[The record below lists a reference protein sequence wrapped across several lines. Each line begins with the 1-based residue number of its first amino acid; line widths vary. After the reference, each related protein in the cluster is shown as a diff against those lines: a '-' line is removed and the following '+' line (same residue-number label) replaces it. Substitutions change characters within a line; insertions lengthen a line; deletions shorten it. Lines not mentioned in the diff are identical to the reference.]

1 MNHLKN
7 ILITGASSGIGRAFA
22 VQCAAA
28 GHRLFLAARRQ
39 GRLEDL
45 RLKCLEL
52 GAASADVG
60 CLDVRDKISVEA
72 MANNALEVFH
82 GKIDVLVNNAG
93 LAVGRDP
100 LDSANIDDWERMLD
114 TNVKGLLYCSRF
126 VLPAMVA
133 ARDGH
138 VINVGSVAGYQTYEG
153 GAVYS
158 ASKFAVRALSE
169 SLRLDLCGKN
179 IRVTEVAPGMVETEF
194 SLVRFAQN
202 SEAAQKVYQG
212 IQPLTAEDIA
222 CSMFFAMNQPK
233 HVNLSLMTIMPTAQA
248 SATKLTRT

>member
-1 MNHLKN
+1 MDHLKN

-22 VQCAAA
+22 LQCAIA

-45 RLKCLEL
+45 RLKCLEH
-52 GAASADVG
+52 GAASADI
-60 CLDVRDKISVEA
+60 CSLDVRDKESVEA
-72 MANNALEVFH
+72 MANKALEVFQ

-133 ARDGH
+133 AQGGH

-202 SEAAQKVYQG
+202 SETAEKVYQG
-212 IQPLTAEDIA
+212 ITPLTAEDVA
-222 CSMFFAMNQPK
+222 DSMFFAMNQPK
-233 HVNLSLMTIMPTAQA
+233 HVNLSLITIMPTAQA